1 VVSTKQDTDCT
12 ASRCGRCGF
21 HDTHLKALV
30 GLLAEVGQRACV
42 CVCVCV
48 CVREREREREI
59 EREMCLYE
67 CAYSLWGRKL
77 LLSILAGCV
86 AGPGNE

>member
-1 VVSTKQDTDCT
+1 M
-12 ASRCGRCGF
+12 
-21 HDTHLKALV
+21 
-30 GLLAEVGQRACV
+30 